1 MKTKYKIVFAKIL
14 YTLVKIFMFRDNV
27 TVKRNGINWQL
38 ELNEGIDL
46 SIFIFGNF
54 EKSILKTSKKLIED
68 EPIDIID
75 IGSNM
80 GVHTLNFALNF
91 KTSKIYSIEPTNFA
105 FKKLLKNLS
114 LNPSIK
120 NVLTNQYFISNKE
133 IKPREIYSSWN
144 LKSSDPKHL
153 KHHGIKKSASSAKTI
168 SLDNFV
174 LKNGINR
181 KTLIKC
187 DVDGHE
193 LSVFK
198 SGKEYLF
205 NYKPI
210 IIMELAPYL
219 YKEQGYT
226 VDEFLEYIKI
236 FEYTYF
242 EFSSL
247 KKINNIFEFAKNIID
262 GSSKNIIL
270 KYNEK

>member
-14 YTLVKIFMFRDNV
+14 YLLIKIFISKDNV
-27 TVKRNGINWQL
+27 IVKRNGINWHL

-54 EKSILKTSKKLIED
+54 EKSILKTSKKLIGSK
-68 EPIDIID
+68 PIDIID

-80 GVHTLNFALNF
+80 GVHSLNFAINF
-91 KTSKIYSIEPTNFA
+91 KASKVYSIEPTNFA
-105 FKKLLKNLS
+105 FNKLLKNLS
-114 LNPSIK
+114 LNPLIK
-120 NVLTNQYFISNKE
+120 NVLTNQYFISNME
-133 IKPREIYSSWN
+133 IKPHEIYSSWN

-153 KHHGIKKSASSAKTI
+153 KHYGIKKSASSAKTI

-174 LKNGINR
+174 LKNDINR

-198 SGKEYLF
+198 SGKKYLS

-219 YKEQGYT
+219 YKEHGYT
-226 VDEFLEYIKI
+226 ADEFLEYIKI
-236 FEYTYF
+236 FKYTYF

-247 KKINNIFEFAKNIID
+247 KKINNIFKFAKKIED

-270 KYNEK
+270 K